1 MTLQMNGKLF
11 LQPRPGHKDHFIVID
26 LKLKEPAWFKMYREG
41 VRRRWLVASCLRLGM
56 LKRADQS
63 NSSIDISEETETNIL
78 RMVVDEPSFLDEH
91 SKGSL
96 LNTVQAF
103 LARRRAEQVRRA
115 LLRKAQLAAPEDN
128 AQYEPQ

>member
-1 MTLQMNGKLF
+1 
-11 LQPRPGHKDHFIVID
+11 
-26 LKLKEPAWFKMYREG
+26 MYE
-41 VRRRWLVASCLRLGM
+41 
-56 LKRADQS
+56 DQS
-63 NSSIDISEETETNIL
+63 FSALDTSQKIMDSIL